1 MRALPVGKLPFLFC
15 PSSVPSAAKL
25 CEKPAFHRLLSRK
38 PSFFAAAAD
47 HVCTDGQ
54 IQRREKRL
62 LIFKRVVS

>member
-1 MRALPVGKLPFLFC
+1 M
-15 PSSVPSAAKL
+15 PSAAKL

-47 HVCTDGQ
+47 HVCIDGQ